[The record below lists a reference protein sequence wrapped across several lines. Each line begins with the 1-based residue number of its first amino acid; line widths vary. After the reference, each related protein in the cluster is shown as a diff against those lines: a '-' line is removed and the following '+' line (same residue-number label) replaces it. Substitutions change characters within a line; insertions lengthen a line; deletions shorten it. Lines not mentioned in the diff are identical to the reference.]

1 MWGILRKRIAL
12 SMLKRLT
19 NGLFIFYF
27 HGDPYITGP
36 SYRFSSSY
44 QDYLGK
50 LLRNRVGNIIV
61 TPGMR
66 VIHWKQRQL
75 IDDAG
80 TQWAL
85 EIRCRDCATIDAEN
99 QCAKSANLLFKA
111 YLFYK
116 FP

>member
-27 HGDPYITGP
+27 HDDPNLTGP

-44 QDYLGK
+44 QDYLNK
-50 LLRNRVGNIIV
+50 LLRYRIGNISV
-61 TPGMR
+61 TPDMC

-75 IDDAG
+75 IGNAG
-80 TQWAL
+80 IQWAL
-85 EIRCRDCATIDAEN
+85 KIKCRDCATTDAEN
-99 QCAKSANLLFKA
+99 QCAKSVNRLFKV
-111 YLFYK
+111 YLFL
-116 FP
+116 